1 MHSVAHGQEYL
12 FILKKLQ
19 KRQDFILLKINYI
32 IILLV
37 NEITEIKLATQTVT
51 FKTVYLNP
59 EYRTTYGDTMV
70 VQQYN
75 IEKLKLFV

>member
-32 IILLV
+32 IIISQR
-37 NEITEIKLATQTVT
+37 NHRNKTCNPSTVT